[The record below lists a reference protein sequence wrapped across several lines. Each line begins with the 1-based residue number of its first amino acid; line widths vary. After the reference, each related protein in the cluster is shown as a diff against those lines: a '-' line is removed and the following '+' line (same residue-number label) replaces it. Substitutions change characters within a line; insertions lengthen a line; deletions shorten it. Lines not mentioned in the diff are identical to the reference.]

1 MSESYKVFIDNS
13 PELEKEFKSKD
24 KLFRIE
30 AVIHDGQYYDVDKW
44 SKISLVETKDIEDYI
59 KNNEDKLMKLNNSY
73 RMPLIQIFNWYGKN
87 NIDITTCIVPSNFT
101 PKIWN
106 GYTEAEF
113 LEKNPRRMVSS
124 LSLDL
129 TNCDIDMIN
138 KIKHICLLYGNIVSK
153 NTSEFTVYTL
163 NIDFIRHRI
172 SREFGKDIWNN
183 ITCRN
188 RTLFKKR
195 EIGGLDNVFLHH
207 FMVFYS
213 EYIYGILKNHMTTIN
228 TFIPDREDLN
238 VQIIEWI
245 LTALS
250 KYDETSGVP
259 FSGYFTTV
267 MAHWPYNLPEIE
279 LGRELA
285 TFQRSMSRV
294 LKELEDS
301 ENTNEI
307 SSDMVKERMLDEYS
321 SDDFDRLYS
330 ENRYWYNMRNT
341 QDIYYD
347 DNRECKALH
356 VADNRALTQIKPD
369 KDLACSISISLIETA
384 VNTELW
390 DDFFSVLKIIINNGV
405 ELNQNL
411 YEELSDDFK
420 EELMKVLAKYRKI
433 VISNEN

>member
-1 MSESYKVFIDNS
+1 MGESYRVFIDNS
-13 PELEKEFKSKD
+13 PELEKQFKGKD

-30 AVIHDGQYYDVDKW
+30 AVIHDGQYYNIEKW
-44 SKISLVETKDIEDYI
+44 AKISLVENKDIEEYI
-59 KNNEDKLMKLNNSY
+59 KNNKNKLIKLNESY
-73 RMPLIQIFNWYGKN
+73 RMPLAQIFDWYGKN
-87 NIDITTCIVPSNFT
+87 NIDITTCIVPNNFT

-113 LEKNPRRMVSS
+113 LEMNPRRMVSS
-124 LSLDL
+124 LYLDL
-129 TNCDIDMIN
+129 TNCDIDTIN
-138 KIKHICLLYGNIVSK
+138 KIKHICLLYGNIISK

-163 NIDFIRHRI
+163 NIDFIKHRI
-172 SREFGKDIWNN
+172 SRELGRDIWNT
-183 ITCRN
+183 ISSRN

-195 EIGGLDNVFLHH
+195 EIGGLDNEFLHH
-207 FMVFYS
+207 FMIFYS

-228 TFIPDREDLN
+228 TFIPDQEDLN

-250 KYDETSGVP
+250 KYDETSAVP

-294 LKELEDS
+294 LKELEDI

-307 SSDMVKERMLDEYS
+307 SSDMIKEKMLDEYS

-330 ENRYWYNMRNT
+330 ENKYWYNMRNT
-341 QDIYYD
+341 QDLYYD

-356 VADNRALTQIKPD
+356 VVDNRSSVQVKSD
-369 KDLACSISISLIETA
+369 KSLACSISISLIETA
-384 VNTELW
+384 VKTELW
-390 DDFFSVLKIIINNGV
+390 NDFFAVLKIIINNGIGS
-405 ELNQNL
+405 NNNL
-411 YEELSDDFK
+411 YEVLSDEFK
-420 EELMKVLAKYRKI
+420 EELMITLEKYRKI
-433 VISNEN
+433 VYLDEE

>member
-1 MSESYKVFIDNS
+1 MGESYRVFIDNS
-13 PELEKEFKSKD
+13 PELEKQFKEKD

-30 AVIHDGQYYDVDKW
+30 AVIHDGQYYNIEKW
-44 SKISLVETKDIEDYI
+44 AKISLVENKDIEEYI
-59 KNNEDKLMKLNNSY
+59 KNNKNKLIKLNESY
-73 RMPLIQIFNWYGKN
+73 RMPLAQIFDWYGKN
-87 NIDITTCIVPSNFT
+87 NIDITTCIVPNNFT

-113 LEKNPRRMVSS
+113 LEMNPRRMVSS
-124 LSLDL
+124 LYLDL
-129 TNCDIDMIN
+129 TNCDTDTIN
-138 KIKHICLLYGNIVSK
+138 KIKHICLLYGNIISK

-163 NIDFIRHRI
+163 NIDFIKHRI
-172 SREFGKDIWNN
+172 SRELGRDIWNT
-183 ITCRN
+183 ISSRN

-195 EIGGLDNVFLHH
+195 EIGGLDNEFLHH
-207 FMVFYS
+207 FMIFYS

-228 TFIPDREDLN
+228 TFIPDQEDLN

-250 KYDETSGVP
+250 KYDETSAVP

-294 LKELEDS
+294 LKELEDI

-307 SSDMVKERMLDEYS
+307 SSDMIKEKMLDEYS

-330 ENRYWYNMRNT
+330 ENKYWYNMRNT
-341 QDIYYD
+341 QDLYYD

-356 VADNRALTQIKPD
+356 VVDNRSSVQVKSD
-369 KDLACSISISLIETA
+369 KSLACSISISLIETA
-384 VNTELW
+384 VKTELW
-390 DDFFSVLKIIINNGV
+390 NDFFAVLKIIINNGIGS
-405 ELNQNL
+405 NNNL
-411 YEELSDDFK
+411 YEVLSDEFK
-420 EELMKVLAKYRKI
+420 EELMITLEKYRKI
-433 VISNEN
+433 VYLDEG